1 MKRRIPLVMLCLLL
15 CGCGQQPFPEATD
28 SPLPQAAEDR
38 SLPETAGGEVEK
50 TPLNLPSV
58 QGLRAFG
65 NDLLLFSGEETTV
78 LTLLDGQTLEVL
90 SIASLDVFL
99 DRRDP
104 SLRLHADGR
113 LSFHDP
119 EKNATVL
126 LDKHLQEIRQI
137 PTPGAA
143 VCAPILS
150 EDTRELFY
158 CTASHLRAWDLETGI
173 RRCIK
178 ELASEH
184 TLLADVLLEGTVLQC
199 QNGEE
204 ILFLST
210 DDGRIL
216 RRVTGDVSLQ
226 TRGQQYCGSLRLGH
240 SDLYVFGEGDAAAQ
254 MLIPEDTAE
263 KALFLPESGML
274 LTASLRPDGTRELTL
289 YDLTAGH
296 RITSMALAPNRQIL
310 DCVSVG
316 QGICLLIRQEETF
329 VLYRWTPQ
337 SAPEDRISRVFPCIP
352 SEELPACQAAAA
364 ALEERYR
371 FRILFG
377 ESTAAF
383 SSASCAVIPENLEP
397 LLQHGLRLLAEK
409 LALFPPEMLQQTAAH
424 FSEARICLVRD
435 LIQSDPSISEAG
447 CLILEEDTATILIPV
462 GALSGPEL
470 YRQLFHLMEIHI
482 FGNSNVFDDWQD
494 LNPAGF
500 RYDYS
505 YEANA
510 LRDSGIYLW
519 RDSRAFVDT
528 FSMSYPKEDRAS
540 IFAHAMLPGQEE
552 LFSSSAMQQKL
563 RAVCTGI
570 RDAYGLSESCPWEQ
584 YLQ

>member
-1 MKRRIPLVMLCLLL
+1 MMRRIPLVMLCLLL
-15 CGCGQQPFPEATD
+15 CGCGQRSFPEAPEP
-28 SPLPQAAEDR
+28 SLPPAAEVR
-38 SLPETAGGEVEK
+38 NLPEAAGGEVEK

-58 QGLRAFG
+58 QGLRAFQG
-65 NDLLLFSGEETTV
+65 DLLLFSGEETTV
-78 LTLLDGQTLEVL
+78 LTLLDNQTLEVL
-90 SIASLDVFL
+90 STASLDFFL
-99 DRRDP
+99 DSMDP
-104 SLRLHADGR
+104 SFRLHTDGS

-119 EKNATVL
+119 GKNVTVL
-126 LDKHLQEIRQI
+126 LDEHLQEVRQI

-143 VCAPILS
+143 VCTPILS
-150 EDTRELFY
+150 EDARELFY

-184 TLLADVLLEGTVLQC
+184 TVLEDVLLAGTVLQC
-199 QNGEE
+199 RSDGET
-204 ILFLST
+204 LFLSA

-216 RRVTGDVSLQ
+216 RRVTGDVSLE

-254 MLIPEDTAE
+254 MLIPEDIAE

-274 LTASLRPDGTRELTL
+274 LTEHLRPDGTRELTL

-296 RITSMALAPNRQIL
+296 RITSMALAPSRQIL
-310 DCVSVG
+310 ACVSVG
-316 QGICLLIRQEETF
+316 QTIYLLSRQEETY

-352 SEELPACQAAAA
+352 SKELSACQAAAA
-364 ALEERYR
+364 ALEDRYG

-383 SSASCAVIPENLEP
+383 SSTSCTVIPENLEP
-397 LLQHGLRLLAEK
+397 LLQHGLSLLAEN
-409 LALFPPEMLQQTAAH
+409 LALFPPEMLRQTAAH
-424 FSEARICLVRD
+424 FSEVRICLVRD
-435 LIQSDPSISEAG
+435 LVRTDPSIPEAG
-447 CLILEEDTATILIPV
+447 CLILEEDTAAILIPV

-505 YEANA
+505 YEANT

-519 RDSRAFVDT
+519 GDSRAFVDT
-528 FSMSYPKEDRAS
+528 FSMSYPREDRAS
-540 IFAHAMLPGQEE
+540 IFAHAMLPGQED
-552 LFSSSAMQQKL
+552 LFLSSTMQNKL

-570 RDAYGLSESCPWEQ
+570 RDAYGLAESFRWEQ